1 MFSWSCSDSW
11 SSLSGFVRYVGRS
24 PWEFELVAWLCE
36 ICAWEPRSSAIFS
49 WEGWWTCVTYVN
61 RSEHCDFGWF
71 WMILVS
77 PMETF
82 VWLIKNCQICLLTGF
97 FTNQSSYA
105 EPIHKGLWKFSFYL
119 QAQGPGAVSEK
130 TCMTQVCWELT
141 LCFTWNTRRL
151 SYQVGRCTKPEIPL
165 GSSQVFSDQTHM
177 LVLVI
182 CLFTYA
188 TYKLLIFD
196 DMC

>member
-1 MFSWSCSDSW
+1 MQQGRTQEGPIQAPPGR
-11 SSLSGFVRYVGRS
+11 LGAVASGNPSVVLGRGSPDVHHVRKM
-24 PWEFELVAWLCE
+24 A
-36 ICAWEPRSSAIFS
+36 
-49 WEGWWTCVTYVN
+49 
-61 RSEHCDFGWF
+61 DFGWF

-141 LCFTWNTRRL
+141 LCFTWNTRRS